1 MELDKLI
8 DRIADEVIKRL
19 QTQNIGQ
26 VAGAAVAAPTN
37 NNDIASIID
46 HTLLKPE
53 ATAADITKVCE
64 EAKEY
69 NFKSVCINTHYVPLV
84 SKLLR
89 GSGVDTCC
97 VVGFPLGASTT
108 RAKIDETYDALKNGA
123 NEIDMVINIGALKSG
138 DWETVKKDIEGVV
151 NAARGRALVKVI
163 LETSLLNDEEK
174 IKACTIAKIARADF
188 VKTST
193 GFNSGGATIEDIK
206 LMRQT
211 VGPNMGVKASGG
223 VRDTQTARAM
233 MAAGATRIGT
243 SSGIGIVKGSKPA
256 QGTY

>member
-8 DRIADEVIKRL
+8 DKIAEEVLRKISNENNGSNS
-19 QTQNIGQ
+19 TQF
-26 VAGAAVAAPTN
+26 TS

-53 ATAADITKVCE
+53 ATANDITKVCK
-64 EAKEY
+64 EAMEY
-69 NFKSVCINTHYVPLV
+69 NFKSVCINTHYVTLV
-84 SKLLR
+84 SGLLR

-97 VVGFPLGASTT
+97 VVGFPLGASST

-138 DWETVKKDIEGVV
+138 DWNTVKRDIEGVT

-174 IKACTIAKIARADF
+174 IRACTIAKMAGADF

-193 GFNSGGATIEDIK
+193 GFNTGGATVEDIR
-206 LMRQT
+206 LMRET
-211 VGPNMGVKASGG
+211 VGPKMGVKASGG
-223 VRDTQTARAM
+223 VRDTKTARAM
-233 MAAGATRIGT
+233 MAAGASRIGT
-243 SSGIGIVKGSKPA
+243 SSGINIVRGSKPTS
-256 QGTY
+256 GTY